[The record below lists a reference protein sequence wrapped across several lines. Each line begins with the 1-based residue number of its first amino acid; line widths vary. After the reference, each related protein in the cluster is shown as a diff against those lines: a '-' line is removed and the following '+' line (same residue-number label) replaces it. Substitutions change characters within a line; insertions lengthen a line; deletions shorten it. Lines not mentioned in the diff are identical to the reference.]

1 MNCTNIT
8 KHEQDESCEKSTCAL
23 SCMELKRKCFRKSRK
38 EKLITLSISLECNV
52 TYTND
57 NQSAYNQ

>member
-1 MNCTNIT
+1 MNCTSLA

>member
-1 MNCTNIT
+1 MNWTNLT